1 MKLTKLLAL
10 ALAVLLVGCTGAP
23 ADGHTPGETLGAAAP
38 DDPLA
43 PITTASPTEQ
53 LTPIETD
60 TVPVADET
68 IASPHI
74 EPQTT
79 RLTFVAA
86 GDNII
91 HEAVF
96 TDAKK
101 RAATYVSTGGKT
113 QAYAF
118 APMYAGLTPLIAGA
132 DLAYVNH
139 ETPIS
144 SSNAILGYPDFN
156 SPADAGHDLLAVGFD
171 IVNIANNHMLD
182 MGERGL
188 DESIAFWQSTD
199 AVLLGGVSRA
209 NPDADN
215 LRIIERDGIKI
226 AFLSYTTLI
235 NWSHVNDLSAT
246 SQHVVPYAKDA
257 DIKRQMQAARESGA
271 DLIFVAMHWG
281 DEGQFTPNAEQK
293 RLAQLLADEGADAI
307 LGSHSHNIQ
316 PVEWR
321 TGRDGN
327 RTLVCYSTG
336 NLISTM
342 LYSYYMV
349 GGLLTFDIVAEPGKD
364 AYLDNVVFVPT
375 VTHYSM
381 NRDGLALY
389 RLSDYTEDLVRAH
402 GAQKNGA
409 FTLATLNK
417 YVTDT
422 IPAEFLP

>member
-10 ALAVLLVGCTGAP
+10 GLALVMVGCTGAP
-23 ADGHTPGETLGAAAP
+23 GETRLPGETDAP
-38 DDPLA
+38 LVPVS
-43 PITTASPTEQ
+43 TASPTER
-53 LTPIETD
+53 LDPIETQ

-68 IASPHI
+68 IPSPVI
-74 EPQTT
+74 EPRTT

-91 HEAVF
+91 HEAVY
-96 TDAKK
+96 TDARN
-101 RAATYVSTGGKT
+101 RAASYVSTGGKT

-118 APMYAGLTPLIAGA
+118 APMYDGLRDLIAGA

-144 SSNAILGYPDFN
+144 ASNPVLGYPDFN
-156 SPADAGHDLLAVGFD
+156 SPADAGRDLLSVGFD

-182 MGERGL
+182 MKERGL

-199 AVLLGGVSRA
+199 AILLGGISRA

-215 LRIIERDGIKI
+215 LRIIERDGVKI
-226 AFLSYTTLI
+226 AMLTYTTLI
-235 NWSHVNDLSAT
+235 NWSHVNDLSPT
-246 SQHVVPYAKDA
+246 SAHVVPYAKDA

-281 DEGQFTPNAEQK
+281 DEGKFAPSAEQK
-293 RLAQLLADEGADAI
+293 RLAQLLADEGADAV

-321 TGRDGN
+321 QGREGN

-342 LYSYYMV
+342 LYSHYMV
-349 GGLLTFDIVAEPGKD
+349 GGLLTFDIIAEPGKD

-381 NRDGLALY
+381 NRDSLALY
-389 RLSDYTEDLVRAH
+389 RLADYTEDLARAH

-409 FTLATLNK
+409 FTLATLRK